1 MRTESIWEQQANE
14 AARPGF
20 SGRKKIQTAVVGGG
34 MAGILTALYLKE
46 AGQDVMVLEAARIG
60 SGQTGRTTAK
70 VTAQH
75 GACCGRLIR
84 ELGEEKAGLY
94 AAANRRAVEE
104 YRRLVREKKIDCGWQ
119 ECAAFCYST
128 EDRERMQAEA
138 QAERKLGFAAEF
150 VTETELPF
158 PVAGAVRMDGQACFS
173 PLRFLYAI
181 TRGLEIY
188 ENTPVKKVERLENG
202 NTLLHTPE
210 GCVEAEK
217 VVFATHYPMLKLP
230 GIYFARLFQERSYVT
245 ALRGAGTV
253 ENMYIGTDENS
264 WSVRSVKGKMG
275 EEDLILLGGAGH
287 RTGGNQG
294 GRYEVLREAAGRF
307 WKGSMETAHW
317 SAQGCMTL
325 DHVPYIGRL
334 SLSQPGWYTATGFG
348 KWGMSH
354 SMVAALLLT
363 DLITGRKNIWEE
375 VYTPLRFG
383 AASAGAL
390 YQNAGCSL
398 KGLAGKQRQ
407 GKQKRAEDLLP
418 QEGALVKNKNGKAGA
433 YRDEEG
439 RLHLVRARCPHLG
452 CELTWNPD
460 EKSWDCP
467 CHGSRFGYDGSV
479 LDGPAAKPIGIRQ
492 EAGE

>member
-1 MRTESIWEQQANE
+1 
-14 AARPGF
+14 
-20 SGRKKIQTAVVGGG
+20 
-34 MAGILTALYLKE
+34 
-46 AGQDVMVLEAARIG
+46 
-60 SGQTGRTTAK
+60 
-70 VTAQH
+70 
-75 GACCGRLIR
+75 
-84 ELGEEKAGLY
+84 
-94 AAANRRAVEE
+94 
-104 YRRLVREKKIDCGWQ
+104 
-119 ECAAFCYST
+119 
-128 EDRERMQAEA
+128 MQAEA

-181 TRGLEIY
+181 ARGLEIY

-317 SAQGCMTL
+317 SAQDCMTL

-363 DLITGRKNIWEE
+363 DLITDRKNLWEE

>member
-104 YRRLVREKKIDCGWQ
+104 YRRLVREKKIDCGWR

-181 TRGLEIY
+181 ARGLEIY

-317 SAQGCMTL
+317 SAQDCMKAVFVTAGL
-325 DHVPYIGRL
+325 VYSDRIWQMGDESFDGGGAFADGSDHGQKKSLGRGVYAAAVWRCIGGSFVSKCRL
-334 SLSQPGWYTATGFG
+334 FAKGA
-348 KWGMSH
+348 
-354 SMVAALLLT
+354 
-363 DLITGRKNIWEE
+363 GRK
-375 VYTPLRFG
+375 
-383 AASAGAL
+383 A
-390 YQNAGCSL
+390 
-398 KGLAGKQRQ
+398 
-407 GKQKRAEDLLP
+407 
-418 QEGALVKNKNGKAGA
+418 KAGEA
-433 YRDEEG
+433 KAGGGSFAAG
-439 RLHLVRARCPHLG
+439 RG
-452 CELTWNPD
+452 
-460 EKSWDCP
+460 
-467 CHGSRFGYDGSV
+467 
-479 LDGPAAKPIGIRQ
+479 
-492 EAGE
+492 AGQK